1 LPSGPGDLI
10 QVTHLSASTPRSA
23 RSTVA
28 AALHDCR
35 RAFWGVALFSAVV
48 NILMLAG
55 PIYMLQVYDRV
66 LASRSLST
74 LVALTIFLVGAYAFQ
89 GILDLIRSRIVVR
102 AAGLLDQRLGET
114 VHHAVIALGAR
125 GGNATQ
131 AHQPLRDLDQIRSF
145 MTGIGPI
152 AIVDLPWI
160 PFFLAI
166 CFLIHPWI
174 GYLSLAGALI
184 LIAMTIQTERASRSL
199 AKAVNESGGLRTAMA
214 EAGRRNVASVVSMG
228 MGGAL
233 AARWAK
239 INEQHVDS
247 VSRSSDVTNSYGSVT
262 KVLRL
267 LMQSAILGLGAYLV
281 IRQEMSAGAM
291 IAASIM
297 MGRALA
303 PIETAIGNWRGFV
316 AARDSVKRLSA
327 TLAHLPAERGLTD
340 LPKPTG
346 SLSVENVT
354 VAAPGT
360 TSAIL
365 TNVNFRL
372 TAGEV
377 LGVIGPNGSGKSSL
391 SRVILG
397 IWPPAR
403 GSVRLDNAALDQWDP
418 DALGLHLGYMSQMV
432 ELFPGTIAENIARMA
447 PDVDSAAVLRA
458 AQSAGAHD
466 MILRLPNGYDTMIGD
481 GGDGL
486 SIGQQQRIAIARALY
501 GDPFLVLLDEPSANL
516 DGEGE
521 AALQNALKQLKLR
534 RAISIVVVHRRS
546 ALALCDKVLV
556 LLNGQQRDF
565 GPRDEVLRRMSA
577 PAPTANLKVV
587 ADHQKEERG

>member
-1 LPSGPGDLI
+1 LLRRPTISGQPL
-10 QVTHLSASTPRSA
+10 H
-23 RSTVA
+23 
-28 AALHDCR
+28 AALTAALKDCR

-48 NILMLAG
+48 NLLMLAG
-55 PIYMLQVYDRV
+55 PIYMLQIYDRV
-66 LASRSLST
+66 LASRNIPT

-102 AAGLLDQRLGET
+102 AAAILDSRLGDT
-114 VHHAVIALGAR
+114 VHRAVIAIGAR
-125 GGNATQ
+125 GGNAAE
-131 AHQPLRDLDQIRSF
+131 AHQPVRDLDTIRSF
-145 MTGIGPI
+145 MTGAGPT
-152 AIVDLPWI
+152 AIVDMPWI

-174 GYLSLAGALI
+174 GVLALVGALI
-184 LIAMTIQTERASRSL
+184 LIAMTIQTERASRGH
-199 AKAVNESGGLRTAMA
+199 ARAVNESGGLRTTMA
-214 EAGRRNVASVVSMG
+214 ESGRRNVASVVSMG
-228 MGGAL
+228 MAGAL

-239 INEQHVDS
+239 VNDRHVES
-247 VSRSSDVTNSYGSVT
+247 VGRSSDVVNSFGSIT

-281 IRQEMSAGAM
+281 IRQEMTAGAM

-303 PIETAIGNWRGFV
+303 PIEVAIGNWRGFV
-316 AARDSVKRLSA
+316 AARDSVWRMSAILSR
-327 TLAHLPAERGLTD
+327 LPAERDVTD
-340 LPKPTG
+340 LPKPAD
-346 SLSVENVT
+346 SLSVESVI
-354 VAAPGT
+354 VAPPNGT
-360 TSAIL
+360 STIL

-372 TAGEV
+372 SAGDV

-403 GSVRLDNAALDQWDP
+403 GTVRLDGAALQQWNP
-418 DALGLHLGYMSQMV
+418 DALGRHLGYMAQLV
-432 ELFPGTIAENIARMA
+432 ELFPGTVAENIARMA
-447 PDVDSAAVLRA
+447 PEPDSAAVLRA
-458 AQSAGAHD
+458 AQAAGAHD
-466 MILRLPNGYDTMIGD
+466 MILRLPGGYDTMIGD
-481 GGDGL
+481 GGEGL

-501 GDPFLVLLDEPSANL
+501 GDPFLVLLDEPSASL

-521 AALQNALKQLKLR
+521 AALQDAVKQLKLR
-534 RAISIVVVHRRS
+534 RAIVIVVVHRRS

-565 GPRDEVLRRMSA
+565 GPRDDVMRRMSA
-577 PAPTANLKVV
+577 PAAAPAAGANLKVV
-587 ADHQKEERG
+587 GEPPKEDRR

>member
-1 LPSGPGDLI
+1 MLRRPTISGQPL
-10 QVTHLSASTPRSA
+10 HAAL
-23 RSTVA
+23 A
-28 AALHDCR
+28 AALKDCR

-48 NILMLAG
+48 NLLMLAG
-55 PIYMLQVYDRV
+55 PIYMLQIYDRV
-66 LASRSLST
+66 LASRNIPT

-102 AAGLLDQRLGET
+102 AAAILDSRLGDT
-114 VHHAVIALGAR
+114 VHRAVIAIGAR
-125 GGNATQ
+125 GGNAAE
-131 AHQPLRDLDQIRSF
+131 AHQPVRDLDTIRSF
-145 MTGIGPI
+145 MTGAGPT
-152 AIVDLPWI
+152 AIVDMPWI

-174 GYLSLAGALI
+174 GVLALVGALI
-184 LIAMTIQTERASRSL
+184 LIAMTIQTERASRGH
-199 AKAVNESGGLRTAMA
+199 ARAVNESGGLRTTMA
-214 EAGRRNVASVVSMG
+214 ESGRRNVASVVSMG
-228 MGGAL
+228 MAGAL

-239 INEQHVDS
+239 VNDRHVES
-247 VSRSSDVTNSYGSVT
+247 VGRSSDVVNSFGSIT

-281 IRQEMSAGAM
+281 IRQEMTAGAM

-303 PIETAIGNWRGFV
+303 PIEVAIGNWRGFV
-316 AARDSVKRLSA
+316 AARDSVWRMSAILSR
-327 TLAHLPAERGLTD
+327 LPAERDVTD
-340 LPKPTG
+340 LPKPAD
-346 SLSVENVT
+346 SLSVESVI
-354 VAAPGT
+354 VAPPNGT
-360 TSAIL
+360 STIL

-372 TAGEV
+372 SAGDV

-403 GSVRLDNAALDQWDP
+403 GTVRLDGAALQQWNP
-418 DALGLHLGYMSQMV
+418 DALGRHLGYMAQLV
-432 ELFPGTIAENIARMA
+432 ELFPGTVAENIARMA
-447 PDVDSAAVLRA
+447 PEPDSAAVLRA
-458 AQSAGAHD
+458 AQAAGAHD
-466 MILRLPNGYDTMIGD
+466 MILRLPGGYDTMIGD
-481 GGDGL
+481 GGEGL

-501 GDPFLVLLDEPSANL
+501 GDPFLVLLDEPSASL

-521 AALQNALKQLKLR
+521 AALQDAVKQLKLR
-534 RAISIVVVHRRS
+534 RAIIIVVVHRRS

-565 GPRDEVLRRMSA
+565 GPRDDVMRRMSA
-577 PAPTANLKVV
+577 PAPVPATGANLKVV
-587 ADHQKEERG
+587 GEPSKEERR

>member
-1 LPSGPGDLI
+1 MAPTQVIPLAPSNPPSVHSMI
-10 QVTHLSASTPRSA
+10 
-23 RSTVA
+23 A
-28 AALHDCR
+28 AALRDCR

-48 NILMLAG
+48 NLLMLAG
-55 PIYMLQVYDRV
+55 PIYMLQIYDRV
-66 LASRSLST
+66 LASRSVST

-89 GILDLIRSRIVVR
+89 GLLDLIRSRIVVR
-102 AAGLLDQRLGET
+102 AAAILDDRLGET
-114 VHHAVIALGAR
+114 VHRTVITLGSR
-125 GGNATQ
+125 GANAAQ
-131 AHQPLRDLDQIRSF
+131 AHQPVRDLDTIRAF
-145 MTGIGPI
+145 MTGAGPT
-152 AIVDLPWI
+152 AIVDMPWI

-174 GYLSLAGALI
+174 GYLAVGGAII
-184 LIAMTIQTERASRSL
+184 LVALTVQTERASRGL
-199 AKAVNESGGLRTAMA
+199 AKAINESGGLRTTMA

-228 MGGAL
+228 MVGAL
-233 AARWAK
+233 AARWSKVNA
-239 INEQHVDS
+239 QHVDS
-247 VSRSSDVTNSYGSVT
+247 VGRSSDVVNSYGSIT
-262 KVLRL
+262 KVIRM

-303 PIETAIGNWRGFV
+303 PIEVAIGNWRGFV

-327 TLAHLPAERGLTD
+327 LLSRMPPERGLTD

-346 SLSVENVT
+346 NLSVENVT
-354 VAAPGT
+354 VAPPNG

-372 TAGEV
+372 AAGEV

-403 GSVRLDNAALDQWDP
+403 GTVRLDSAALDQWDP
-418 DALGLHLGYMSQMV
+418 DALGRHIGYMSQMV
-432 ELFPGTIAENIARMA
+432 ELFPGTVAENIARMA
-447 PDVDSAAVLRA
+447 TAPDSAAVLRA
-458 AQSAGAHD
+458 AQAAGAHD
-466 MILRLPNGYDTMIGD
+466 MILRLPNGYDTVIGD

-501 GDPFLVLLDEPSANL
+501 DDPFLVLLDEPSASL

-534 RAISIVVVHRRS
+534 RAIVIVVVHRRS

-577 PAPTANLKVV
+577 PSTAPTGANLKVV
-587 ADHQKEERG
+587 GDPVKEER

>member
-1 LPSGPGDLI
+1 MLQRPTTSGQPAHTSLTA
-10 QVTHLSASTPRSA
+10 VLS
-23 RSTVA
+23 
-28 AALHDCR
+28 DCK

-48 NILMLAG
+48 NLLMLAG
-55 PIYMLQVYDRV
+55 PIYMLQIYDRV
-66 LASRSLST
+66 LASRSIST

-89 GILDLIRSRIVVR
+89 GLLDMIRSRIVVR
-102 AAGLLDQRLGET
+102 ATGLLDDRLGDT
-114 VHHAVIALGAR
+114 VHRAVIVLGAR
-125 GGNATQ
+125 GGNAAQ

-145 MTGIGPI
+145 MTGAGPV

-174 GYLSLAGALI
+174 GVLALVGAII
-184 LIAMTIQTERASRSL
+184 LVVITIQTERASRGL
-199 AKAVNESGGLRTAMA
+199 ARAVNETSGLRTTMA
-214 EAGRRNVASVVSMG
+214 EAGRRNFASVISMG
-228 MGGAL
+228 MAGTL

-239 INEQHVDS
+239 VNERHVES
-247 VSRSSDVTNSYGSVT
+247 VGRSSDVVNSYGSLT

-281 IRQEMSAGAM
+281 IRQEMSPGAM

-327 TLAHLPAERGLTD
+327 TLARLPAERGVTD
-340 LPKPTG
+340 LPRPAST
-346 SLSVENVT
+346 LSVENVT
-354 VAAPGT
+354 VAAPNT

-403 GSVRLDNAALDQWDP
+403 GSVRLDNAALEQWDP
-418 DALGLHLGYMSQMV
+418 DALGRHLGYMSQMV
-432 ELFPGTIAENIARMA
+432 ELFPGTVAENIARMA
-447 PDVDSAAVLRA
+447 PEPDSAAVLRA
-458 AQSAGAHD
+458 AQAAGAHD
-466 MILRLPNGYDTMIGD
+466 MTLRLSGGYDTMLGD
-481 GGDGL
+481 GGEGL

-501 GDPFLVLLDEPSANL
+501 GDPFLVLLDEPSASL

-521 AALQNALKQLKLR
+521 AALQNAVQQLKLR
-534 RAISIVVVHRRS
+534 RAIVIVVVHRRS

-565 GPRDEVLRRMSA
+565 GPRDDVLRRMSA
-577 PAPTANLKVV
+577 PAPAAGAANLKVV
-587 ADHQKEERG
+587 GEPPKEERR

>member
-1 LPSGPGDLI
+1 LTAATPS
-10 QVTHLSASTPRSA
+10 STRP
-23 RSTVA
+23 TVA
-28 AALHDCR
+28 AALRDCR

-48 NILMLAG
+48 NLLMLAG

-66 LASRSLST
+66 LASRSVAT
-74 LVALTIFLVGAYAFQ
+74 LVALTIFLVGAYGFQ
-89 GILDLIRSRIVVR
+89 GMLDLIRSRVVVR
-102 AAGLLDQRLGET
+102 VAGLLDQQLGET
-114 VHHAVIALGAR
+114 VHNSVITIGAL

-131 AHQPLRDLDQIRSF
+131 SHQPMRDLDQIRAF
-145 MTGIGPI
+145 MTGAGPI

-174 GYLSLAGALI
+174 GYLSLGGAI
-184 LIAMTIQTERASRSL
+184 VLIALTIQTGRASRGL
-199 AKAVNESGGLRTAMA
+199 TKTVNETGGLRSTMA
-214 EAGRRNVASVVSMG
+214 EAARRNFASAVSMG
-228 MGGAL
+228 MTGAL
-233 AARWAK
+233 AARWLK
-239 INEQHVDS
+239 VNERHLES
-247 VSRSSDVTNSYGSVT
+247 VGRSSDVVNSYSSIT
-262 KVLRL
+262 KVLRM

-303 PIETAIGNWRGFV
+303 PIEAAIGNWRGFV
-316 AARDSVKRLSA
+316 AARDSIKRLSA
-327 TLAHLPAERGLTD
+327 TLAKLPPERGMTD

-354 VAAPGT
+354 VAAPNT
-360 TSAIL
+360 TRPIL
-365 TNVNFRL
+365 ANVHFRL
-372 TAGEV
+372 AAGEV
-377 LGVIGPNGSGKSSL
+377 LGIIGPNGSGKSSL
-391 SRVILG
+391 SRVVLG

-418 DALGLHLGYMSQMV
+418 DALGQHVGYMSQMV
-432 ELFPGTIAENIARMA
+432 ELFPGSVAENIARMA
-447 PDVDSAAVLRA
+447 PDPDSVMVLRA

-466 MILRLPNGYDTMIGD
+466 MILRLPNGYDTIIGD
-481 GGDGL
+481 GGEGL
-486 SIGQQQRIAIARALY
+486 SIGQQQRVALARALY
-501 GDPFLVLLDEPSANL
+501 GDPFVVLLDEPSANL

-521 AALQNALKQLKLR
+521 TALQNAVKQLKLR
-534 RAISIVVVHRRS
+534 RAIVILVVHRRS

-577 PAPTANLKVV
+577 PAPAANLKVV
-587 ADHQKEERG
+587 ADQPKEERG

>member
-1 LPSGPGDLI
+1 MLRRPTISGQPL
-10 QVTHLSASTPRSA
+10 H
-23 RSTVA
+23 
-28 AALHDCR
+28 AALTAALKDCR

-48 NILMLAG
+48 NLLMLAG
-55 PIYMLQVYDRV
+55 PIYMLQIYDRV
-66 LASRSLST
+66 LASRNIPT

-102 AAGLLDQRLGET
+102 AAAILDSRLGDT
-114 VHHAVIALGAR
+114 VHRAVIAIGAR
-125 GGNATQ
+125 GGNAAE
-131 AHQPLRDLDQIRSF
+131 AHQPVRDLDTIRSF
-145 MTGIGPI
+145 MTGAGPT
-152 AIVDLPWI
+152 AIVDMPWI

-174 GYLSLAGALI
+174 GVLALVGALI
-184 LIAMTIQTERASRSL
+184 LIAMTIQTERASRGH
-199 AKAVNESGGLRTAMA
+199 ARAVNESGGLRTTMA
-214 EAGRRNVASVVSMG
+214 ESGRRNVASVVSMG
-228 MGGAL
+228 MAGAL

-239 INEQHVDS
+239 VNDRHVES
-247 VSRSSDVTNSYGSVT
+247 VGRSSDVVNSFGSIT

-281 IRQEMSAGAM
+281 IRQEMTAGAM

-303 PIETAIGNWRGFV
+303 PIEVAIGNWRGFV
-316 AARDSVKRLSA
+316 AARDSVWRMSAILSR
-327 TLAHLPAERGLTD
+327 LPAERDVTD
-340 LPKPTG
+340 LPKPAD
-346 SLSVENVT
+346 SLSVESVI
-354 VAAPGT
+354 VAPPNGT
-360 TSAIL
+360 STIL

-372 TAGEV
+372 SAGDV

-403 GSVRLDNAALDQWDP
+403 GTVRLDGAALQQWNP
-418 DALGLHLGYMSQMV
+418 DALGRHLGYMAQLV
-432 ELFPGTIAENIARMA
+432 ELFPGTVAENIARMA
-447 PDVDSAAVLRA
+447 PEPDSAAVLRA
-458 AQSAGAHD
+458 AQAAGAHD
-466 MILRLPNGYDTMIGD
+466 MILRLPGGYDTMIGD
-481 GGDGL
+481 GGEGL

-521 AALQNALKQLKLR
+521 AALQDAVKQLKLR
-534 RAISIVVVHRRS
+534 RAIIIVVVHRRS

-565 GPRDEVLRRMSA
+565 GPRDDVMRRMSA
-577 PAPTANLKVV
+577 PAPVPATGANLKVV
-587 ADHQKEERG
+587 GEPSKEERR

>member
-1 LPSGPGDLI
+1 M
-10 QVTHLSASTPRSA
+10 
-23 RSTVA
+23 
-28 AALHDCR
+28 
-35 RAFWGVALFSAVV
+35 ALFSAVV
-48 NILMLAG
+48 NLLMLAG

-74 LVALTIFLVGAYAFQ
+74 LVALTVFLVGAYAFQ
-89 GILDLIRSRIVVR
+89 GILDLIRARIVVR
-102 AAGLLDQRLGET
+102 AAGLLDQRLGAT

-125 GGNATQ
+125 GGNAAQ
-131 AHQPLRDLDQIRSF
+131 SHQPLRDLDQIRSF
-145 MTGIGPI
+145 MTGTGPI

-174 GYLSLAGALI
+174 GYLSLGGAII
-184 LIAMTIQTERASRSL
+184 LIGMTIQTERASRSL
-199 AKAVNESGGLRTAMA
+199 AKAVNESAGLRATMA

-239 INEQHVDS
+239 VNEKHVDS
-247 VSRSSDVTNSYGSVT
+247 VGRSSDVTNSYGSVT

-327 TLAHLPAERGLTD
+327 TLARMPAERGLTD

-346 SLSVENVT
+346 GLSVENVT
-354 VAAPGT
+354 VAAPGA

-372 TAGEV
+372 EAGEV

-418 DALGLHLGYMSQMV
+418 DTLGPHLGYMSQMV
-432 ELFPGTIAENIARMA
+432 ELFPGTIAENIARMK

-466 MILRLPNGYDTMIGD
+466 MILRLPNGYDTVIGD

-534 RAISIVVVHRRS
+534 RAIAIVVVHRRS

-577 PAPTANLKVV
+577 PAPAANLKVV
-587 ADHQKEERG
+587 ADQQKEERG